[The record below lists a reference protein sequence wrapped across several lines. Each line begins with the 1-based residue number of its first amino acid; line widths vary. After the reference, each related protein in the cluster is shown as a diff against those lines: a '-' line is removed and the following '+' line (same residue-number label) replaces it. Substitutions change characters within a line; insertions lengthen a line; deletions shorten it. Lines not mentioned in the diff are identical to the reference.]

1 MDDAALLQRARRGD
15 DAAFSELF
23 ERHQRAIYRYAVYM
37 CGPEGGDDIVQ
48 ETFMA
53 VLKQSVRHDLPA
65 AGVRAYLLG
74 IARHRVLK
82 WNRVDAWPAPAEPFD
97 EVREVAGLDSP
108 SALEQLAH
116 AEEIETV
123 RAAVRSLPPAY
134 REVLLLCELQEMDYA
149 AAAQVLQCPIGT
161 VRSRMNRAKS
171 LLATKL
177 SRDAQL
183 PRRSRV

>member
-82 WNRVDAWPAPAEPFD
+82 WNRVDAWPAPAST
-97 EVREVAGLDSP
+97 RH
-108 SALEQLAH
+108 Q
-116 AEEIETV
+116 
-123 RAAVRSLPPAY
+123 RS
-134 REVLLLCELQEMDYA
+134 
-149 AAAQVLQCPIGT
+149 
-161 VRSRMNRAKS
+161 SNS
-171 LLATKL
+171 LT
-177 SRDAQL
+177 R
-183 PRRSRV
+183 RRSRRFGPPFDPCLRPIEKCCCSVSCRKWTTRQQRRCCSVRSERFDRG